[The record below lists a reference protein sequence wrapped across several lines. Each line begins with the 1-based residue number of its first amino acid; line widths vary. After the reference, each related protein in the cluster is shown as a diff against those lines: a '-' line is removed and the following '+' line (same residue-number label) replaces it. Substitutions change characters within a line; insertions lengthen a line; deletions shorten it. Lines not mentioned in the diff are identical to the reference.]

1 MLGEVAFQFKGWALG
16 IFIAYIVA
24 MLGVGYY
31 ASRRIKDSAD
41 YIVAGRRLPLL
52 LAVGTILATW
62 VCGGVMM
69 GSAEEAYGYGLQ
81 AFVFD
86 PLGAGA
92 FLILAGIFLVRVMRR
107 GRFMTS
113 ADLPL
118 KRFGR
123 HIGALSCIAV
133 MLNEVFWVGATIT
146 AFGAILSTFTGLPL
160 ITAILISTIITAIYT
175 LLGGMWAVTL
185 TDFIQMILL
194 ILAVVIAFPVV
205 MKAVGGWSEFVATAK
220 SLYNPHP
227 LSILPTK
234 DFGFYGY
241 SGVLAWAYFFIAF
254 FTWIGGNV
262 PLQDFWQ
269 RTLSAKNEKTAVRA
283 AIIAGVIYFGFI
295 LVSLMGIAAF
305 KLNPN
310 LSEDQVQGVMPM
322 LIITYMHPALA
333 IIASLGI
340 IGAIMSSADSGI
352 LAAASLMGKTFQEIV
367 NPKSTPKNHLRLTRI
382 LVPVMVLIVLL
393 IALVFKEVFR
403 VSVFAAVITL
413 VSVFPMFVA
422 ALYFKKANNW
432 GAAAG
437 IYGGF
442 GSWILFTVWFSKG
455 LELPFWDASEFAA
468 LPAIVINIVALIIV
482 SLATQ
487 KKCPAKPLS
496 DIDGKPLSAKGW
508 FGLAKSREAEAE

>member
-1 MLGEVAFQFKGWALG
+1 MLGETDFGFKGWALG
-16 IFIAYIVA
+16 IFIGYILI
-24 MLGVGYY
+24 MLIIGYLS
-31 ASRRIKDSAD
+31 SRRIKDSAD
-41 YIVAGRRLPLL
+41 YIVAGRRLNLL
-52 LAVGTILATW
+52 LSVGTILATW

-69 GSAEEAYGYGLQ
+69 GSGEEAYGYGLQ

-86 PLGAGA
+86 PLGAGM

-123 HIGALSCIAV
+123 HTGALSCIAV
-133 MLNEVFWVGATIT
+133 MLNEVFWIGATIT
-146 AFGAILSTFTGLPL
+146 AFGAILSTFTGLSL
-160 ITAILISTIITAIYT
+160 TAAILISCIITGIYT

-194 ILAVVIAFPVV
+194 ILTVIIAFPVI
-205 MKAVGGWSEFVATAK
+205 MKAVGGWEEFVATAK
-220 SLYNPHP
+220 SAYNPHP
-227 LSILPTK
+227 LKILPTK
-234 DFGFYGY
+234 DYGFYGY
-241 SGVLAWAYFFIAF
+241 TGTLAWFYFVIAF

-283 AIIAGVIYFGFI
+283 AVIAGLIYFAFI
-295 LVSLMGIAAF
+295 MVSLMGIAAY

-310 LSEDQVQGVMPM
+310 LTAEQAQGVIPM
-322 LIITYMHPALA
+322 LIITYLNPVLA
-333 IIASLGI
+333 IVASLGI
-340 IGAIMSSADSGI
+340 VGAIMSSADSGI
-352 LAAASLMGKTFQEIV
+352 LAAASLMGKTFQEIIK
-367 NPKSTPKNHLRLTRI
+367 PDSTQQSHLKWTRI
-382 LVPVMVLIVLL
+382 FVPVMVVVVLL

-413 VSVFPMFVA
+413 VSVFPMFVS
-422 ALYFKKANNW
+422 ALYFKKANTP
-432 GAAAG
+432 GALAG
-437 IYGGF
+437 IYGGV
-442 GSWILFTVWFSKG
+442 GSWLLFTIWFSAG
-455 LELPFWDASEFAA
+455 LDLPFWDASEFASI
-468 LPAIVINIVALIIV
+468 PAIIVNILALIIV

-487 KKCPAKPLS
+487 KKYPAKPLV

-508 FGLAKSREAEAE
+508 FGFSGEKKVS